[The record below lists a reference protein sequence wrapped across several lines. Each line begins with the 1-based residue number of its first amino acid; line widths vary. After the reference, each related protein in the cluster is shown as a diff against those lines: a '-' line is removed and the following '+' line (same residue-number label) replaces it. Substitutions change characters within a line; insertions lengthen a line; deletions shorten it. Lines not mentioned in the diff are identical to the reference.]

1 MIVRNITNSLVE
13 DLSYF
18 SAIGIIG
25 PRQVGKTTLAK
36 YLQTQ
41 LSTDSI
47 YLDLELPSDRRLLTD
62 AEQFLRFHQNKC
74 VVIDEIQRMPA
85 LFELLR
91 ALIDM
96 DSRSARFIILGSASP
111 TIIKGSSETLAG
123 RVAYTELMPF
133 SRNETISQFDLAQ
146 HWLWGGFPKALLAPN
161 ATLASRWIGSFITTF
176 IERDLTELGTQVTTP
191 LVRKL
196 LEMIGYLHGNILN
209 VSDLSRSLG
218 VSQPTIGRYLDLL
231 EGAFMIVRLQSY
243 FTNISK
249 RIVKSPKIY
258 IRDSGI
264 LHYLSNI
271 RSYEQLL
278 SNPLVGASWEGYVI
292 EQIRR
297 ATNSDWQHFYY
308 RTQKG
313 AESDLFLISPLGKK
327 ICIEIKL
334 SLNPAISRGFY
345 ETLTDLKPD
354 HRFVIIPTGQSYPKS
369 DDVWVMNLD
378 EFLQTQLPTF

>member
-1 MIVRNITNSLVE
+1 MIVRNVTKSLTE

-18 SAIGIIG
+18 PAIGIIG

-47 YLDLELPSDRRLLTD
+47 YLDLELPSDKRLLTD

-96 DSRSARFIILGSASP
+96 DSRPARFIILGSASP
-111 TIIKGSSETLAG
+111 TVIKGSSETLAG
-123 RVAYTELMPF
+123 RVAYTELTPF
-133 SRNETISQFDLAQ
+133 SRNETISQFDLTQ

-161 ATLASRWIGSFITTF
+161 AILASRWIGSFITTF
-176 IERDLTELGTQVTTP
+176 IERDLIELGTQVTTP

-218 VSQPTIGRYLDLL
+218 VSQPTINRYLDLL
-231 EGAFMIVRLQSY
+231 EGAFMIERLQPY
-243 FTNISK
+243 FTNTSK

-297 ATNSDWQHFYY
+297 ATNSDWQHYYY

-313 AESDLFLISPLGKK
+313 AESDLFLISPSGNK

-334 SLNPAISRGFY
+334 SLNPTISRGFY
-345 ETLTDLKPD
+345 ETLADLKPD